1 MHLTNYSLTV
11 GKRVLI
17 SNSDISFE
25 TGKINHLIGR
35 NGVGKSQLA
44 KDFILNKKLDFSNDL
59 LVVSSFSNIPND
71 LSVNDLFSC
80 LNIID
85 QELFQLLALENIDF
99 NIKIKHLSDGQ
110 KQKIKLLIFFSQKKS
125 VIILDEITNAIDK
138 VTKGEIYHFLSKY
151 IKCNP
156 QTTIVNITHSIS
168 DLKSIE
174 GNFFLL
180 ENQSIT
186 RLNSLNDA
194 LNWFMEE

>member
-1 MHLTNYSLTV
+1 MHLTNYSLSV

-25 TGKINHLIGR
+25 TGKINHLLGR

-44 KDFILNKKLDFSNDL
+44 KDFILNKKLGLSNEL

-71 LSVNDLFSC
+71 ISVNDLFSC
-80 LNIID
+80 LDIID
-85 QELFQLLALENIDF
+85 QELFELLALENIDF
-99 NIKIKHLSDGQ
+99 KIKIKHLSDGQ
-110 KQKIKLLIFFSQKKS
+110 KQKIKLLVFFSQKKS
-125 VIILDEITNAIDK
+125 IIILDEITNALDK
-138 VTKGEIYHFLSKY
+138 VTKEEIYHFLSKY
-151 IKCNP
+151 VKSNP
-156 QTTIVNITHSIS
+156 QTTIINITHSIS

-180 ENQSIT
+180 ENQTIN
-186 RLNSLNDA
+186 RLNGLTDA